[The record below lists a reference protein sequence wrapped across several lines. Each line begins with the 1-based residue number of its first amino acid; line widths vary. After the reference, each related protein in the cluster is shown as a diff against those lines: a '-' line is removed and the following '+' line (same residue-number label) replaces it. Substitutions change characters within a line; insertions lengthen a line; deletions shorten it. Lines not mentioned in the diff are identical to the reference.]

1 MGLDLKPS
9 THFILEP
16 TIISL
21 SSRLLGAHIL
31 LFRSRTR
38 RLIRIWNLM
47 DRKTDR
53 KTDCTSITE
62 PRSWQSLTCEAINTI
77 KYSCPPKS
85 DGKSYSTWT
94 LFNLIQEFD
103 RKEIKTWAELAQRL
117 GVLPPDLEKGQSTQK
132 VQQYSVRL
140 KRWMRALHIDAFF
153 EYLMNKPHAYYEE
166 VPPLHAPFPEHGRDG
181 VPLEEDLAI
190 RALDPKYR
198 PKRGRRKADEEDSAA
213 EATSTPS
220 KRPHLDTPTAFLN
233 QSHPMSA
240 YPSSAYPS
248 SAHPDH
254 GMRDPG
260 LQWILWQEHIAT
272 QTAVGLLCR
281 SLRIPHQLGSNSIGG
296 LTTASLHPHRSHSR
310 PLSQVQD
317 KRRTPHS
324 MNPAPPLVHHLRGR
338 SAVAMALQYHPPG
351 LVAVIHQE
359 ASLAGARQA
368 TAPRKTG
375 HLGPFRQILE
385 RAQSESGM
393 EQPSPHFRL
402 PPSNYP
408 ASAVATVPPQSFP
421 VPPSRRG
428 RLSLQVPQHV
438 GGPVHLVTPTLLVN
452 GETDP
457 AVPPTLAPSV
467 FSSSSRRSSSHV
479 PEDSDAGGSDT
490 FPVPQARQAQSEQH
504 PQSTV
509 RRPDREDLKRALAA
523 ELLRARITGRK
534 RLRGAEAKAL
544 ADAMLRRMKPDTGS
558 SSENEMS
565 KDIFPPMCASWLGLN
580 LTENGCSAPNGS
592 NAKTIT
598 VQRFRVGKDGYDSP
612 IYDDEEEG
620 ETSGVVKET
629 FEVEWSAAL
638 GV

>member
-1 MGLDLKPS
+1 
-9 THFILEP
+9 
-16 TIISL
+16 
-21 SSRLLGAHIL
+21 
-31 LFRSRTR
+31 
-38 RLIRIWNLM
+38 
-47 DRKTDR
+47 
-53 KTDCTSITE
+53 
-62 PRSWQSLTCEAINTI
+62 
-77 KYSCPPKS
+77 
-85 DGKSYSTWT
+85 
-94 LFNLIQEFD
+94 
-103 RKEIKTWAELAQRL
+103 
-117 GVLPPDLEKGQSTQK
+117 
-132 VQQYSVRL
+132 
-140 KRWMRALHIDAFF
+140 MRALHIDAFF

-198 PKRGRRKADEEDSAA
+198 PKRGRRKADEEDGAA
-213 EATSTPS
+213 EATPTPS

-254 GMRDPG
+254 GMRDPWAAVDTVAG
-260 LQWILWQEHIAT
+260 AHSNSDSRRAFVSQSAHPSSVGQQLHWRLNNSFTPSTPQPFSAIIPGPG
-272 QTAVGLLCR
+272 QTAHTAFDEPR
-281 SLRIPHQLGSNSIGG
+281 SAISPSSSRAKRRRHGPAVSSAWSGGSNTSGG
-296 LTTASLHPHRSHSR
+296 KPRGRPPSNRST
-310 PLSQVQD
+310 QD
-317 KRRTPHS
+317 GPFGTFPA
-324 MNPAPPLVHHLRGR
+324 NPASREGSMQAIPRSTPDPPPNR
-338 SAVAMALQYHPPG
+338 
-351 LVAVIHQE
+351 
-359 ASLAGARQA
+359 
-368 TAPRKTG
+368 
-375 HLGPFRQILE
+375 E

-558 SSENEMS
+558 SSGNEMS

-638 GV
+638 GGVTGRFVVQGLVIPKEDGETGEDVGGEGEVVDGSGGGASDAGVDWKKKFLALQERLRERDREVQSIRDRVLDAVL